1 VHLRVGKWLL
11 FSTCCLLAQNA
22 AGKGPSSELLKR
34 LAEHDARLDQIEQ
47 QASFTSDTVS
57 EELDGSGNASHT
69 LELVVRTTHLEGRKT
84 ELLGR
89 ALEDGKDVT
98 LGYREK
104 FKKSDRPQGSELRFP
119 FSAKMQRDYLFRE
132 EGPDPSN
139 SSLLRIHFEPRGT
152 WSDKLMVGDAVVD
165 PAHGEVVR
173 MVGQVSAPDSS
184 VDFLNLDFAFDA
196 VTPLGRAL
204 TKVSIQ
210 GEGGLLFIKRRFRH
224 TIVYSGYDLS
234 AISAPAMAKDAKR

>member
-1 VHLRVGKWLL
+1 MDLRVGKWLL
-11 FSTCCLLAQNA
+11 FGACCLLAQNA
-22 AGKGPSSELLKR
+22 AAKGPSSELLKR
-34 LAEHDARLDQIEQ
+34 LAEHDARLDQIEE

-98 LGYREK
+98 LSYREK

-119 FSAKMQRDYLFRE
+119 FSAKMQRDYLFQE
-132 EGPDPSN
+132 AGPDPSN

-165 PAHGEVVR
+165 PAQGEVVR
-173 MVGQVSAPDSS
+173 IVGQLSAPDSS
-184 VDFLNLDFAFDA
+184 VDFLDLDFAFDA

-204 TKVSIQ
+204 SKVSIQ

-224 TIVYSGYDLS
+224 TIVHSGYDLS